1 MIKHFLQLAVLASLR
16 LLKTKEACSCLCFS
30 ESGRS
35 LFSFHPRLKSFFFL
49 NVNRLVSASLIRKR
63 LRGCAQTGDVFP
75 LTEALFQE
83 TVGGRAEKFSLEL
96 QRKKAFV

>member
-35 LFSFHPRLKSFFFL
+35 LFSFHPPLNSFFFLFL
-49 NVNRLVSASLIRKR
+49 NVNRLVSCVFDQEAASWLRADRRR
-63 LRGCAQTGDVFP
+63 LPAH
-75 LTEALFQE
+75 
-83 TVGGRAEKFSLEL
+83 GGIISGNSWGSSLKV
-96 QRKKAFV
+96 QS